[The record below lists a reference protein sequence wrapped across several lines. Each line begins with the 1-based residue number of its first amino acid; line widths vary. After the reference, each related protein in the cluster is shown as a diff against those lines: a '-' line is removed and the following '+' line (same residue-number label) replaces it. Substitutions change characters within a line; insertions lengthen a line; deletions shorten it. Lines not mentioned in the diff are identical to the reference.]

1 MPASA
6 CRSLCLAGS
15 LDPAKVAG
23 KIVVC
28 VRGENGRVEKG
39 HVVKQAG
46 VVGMALCND
55 AGYGDSVVA
64 DPHLVAAAHCS
75 YSQCARLF
83 TYLRSTE

>member
-1 MPASA
+1 M
-6 CRSLCLAGS
+6 CLAGS

-39 HVVKQAG
+39 HVVKQADG
-46 VVGMALCND
+46 AGMVLCND
-55 AGYGDSVVA
+55 AASGDSVVA

-75 YSQCARLF
+75 YSQCVRLF
-83 TYLRSTE
+83 DYLRSTE